1 MQYSER
7 RGSAPVERAPVSGL
21 HSSRMPLTIGARVGA
36 YDVVSPLGAG
46 GMGEV
51 FRARDARLKRDVA
64 LKVLPIAAV
73 ADADRRAR
81 FEREAQVLAALDHP
95 NIAKVFGVEDADGS
109 PVIVMELVEGP
120 TLAER
125 LAGRPM
131 PFDEALAVALDLCHG
146 LAAAHDAGVVH
157 RDLKPANIKVRPD
170 GVVKILDFGLALAP
184 ASDGPDT
191 ANSPT
196 VLNMRTMPGAILGT
210 AAYMSPEQA
219 RGRPVDARADV
230 WAFGCVLYEMLTGRP
245 AFSGETTTDI
255 LAAVVHTEPD
265 WSALPATLPPRVEE
279 LLQRCLQKAV
289 KDRQRDL
296 GDAGFQLQRARS
308 ASSDGRPASP
318 PAKGRAPSAANPSA
332 PPTSERGERAWLRPA
347 VAFAVGAAAVALWL
361 GLGGATPAPAPAS
374 ATPVRTSVVLP
385 EGLTLSLG
393 RGSSVAISPSGTRV
407 VFAGRDGATTALY
420 RRDLERFE
428 SQLLAGT
435 DGASE
440 PFFSPDGRWVGFV
453 ADRLLKKVSMDGG
466 APVNIAPAPILR
478 GNAWGDNDTVLF
490 TPTNGAPVMRVSANG
505 GEPAGVTVLAKGE
518 ASHRWPRV
526 LPGATGVLFSVW
538 NDTGWEP
545 ASIHAQRLDGTGRTA
560 VVARN
565 GGYPRYLRDGDAAH
579 GFLVY
584 ARENGLMAIRF
595 DEATLTTTGT
605 ATPVFDGLITNLSGG
620 AHFDLSPGGTLA
632 YVPGASDEANRDLQW
647 VALDGSPSPPIEV
660 RNFSSRGWDLSPDGR
675 RVVFSNTTGGPTR
688 NLWVVDLEGA
698 TTSQLTQG
706 TDSFAPVWS
715 GDGASIFYLKGNSD
729 PALVRR
735 ALRPGATDEIVSAEG
750 GRGVN
755 NVSRDGRWMLRVRNN
770 PDTGADIVAEPL
782 TPLAAGGTSSA
793 PTAGAPRPIVATPAS
808 ETDPNFSPDG
818 RWLVYQSNASGR
830 LEIHARAFH
839 DGDREYTLSTAGGTV
854 PRWAPSG
861 REVFFRAPDNAMMA
875 VSVTASETTLTVDA
889 PRRLFDAA
897 RYDGAYA
904 VGPDGRQLLMM
915 PALTTETA
923 ATEIRF
929 VFNFLD
935 ELRARVK

>member
-1 MQYSER
+1 
-7 RGSAPVERAPVSGL
+7 
-21 HSSRMPLTIGARVGA
+21 MPLTIGARVGA
-36 YDVVSPLGAG
+36 YDVLSPLGAG

-64 LKVLPIAAV
+64 LKVLPATAV

-95 NIAKVFGVEDADGS
+95 NIAKVYGVEDADGA

-125 LAGRPM
+125 IASGAIPIG
-131 PFDEALAVALDLCHG
+131 EALAVAVDLCQG
-146 LAAAHDAGVVH
+146 LTAAHDAGIVH

-170 GVVKILDFGLALAP
+170 GVVKILDFGLAMAP
-184 ASDGPDT
+184 AGSGPDV

-196 VLNMRTMPGAILGT
+196 VLGMRTMPGAILGT

-219 RGRPVDARADV
+219 RGRTVDARADI

-245 AFSGETTTDI
+245 AFAGETTTDI

-265 WSALPATLPPRVEE
+265 WTALPTSLPARAEE
-279 LLQRCLQKAV
+279 LLRRCLQKAA
-289 KDRQRDL
+289 KDRQRDI
-296 GDAGFQLQRARS
+296 GDAGYQLQRARI
-308 ASSDGRPASP
+308 ASSDARPVSP
-318 PAKGRAPSAANPSA
+318 PAHGRAPSSTSPSA
-332 PPTSERGERAWLRPA
+332 PPPNAASGRRSWLGPA
-347 VAFAVGAAAVALWL
+347 MAFAASVAAVALWY
-361 GLGGATPAPAPAS
+361 GVRGAAPAPVAV
-374 ATPVRTSVVLP
+374 ATTPVRTSVVLP

-393 RGSSVAISPSGTRV
+393 RGSSVAISPDATRV
-407 VFAGRDGATTALY
+407 VFVGRDGDTTALY
-420 RRDLERFE
+420 RRDLDRFE
-428 SQLLAGT
+428 SQVLAGT
-435 DGASE
+435 TGASE

-466 APVNIAPAPILR
+466 APVNIAPAPLVR
-478 GNAWGDNDTVLF
+478 GDAWGDNDTVLF
-490 TPTNGAPVMRVSANG
+490 TPTNGSPVARVSANG
-505 GEPAGVTVLAKGE
+505 GEPSPFTALAKGE

-526 LPGATGVLFSVW
+526 LPGVAGVLFSVW

-545 ASIHAQRLDGTGRTA
+545 ASIHAQRLDGTGRTV

-565 GGYPRYLRDGDAAH
+565 GGYPRYLRDGSAAH

-632 YVPGASDEANRDLQW
+632 YVPGDTDEANRDLQW
-647 VALDGSPSPPIEV
+647 VGLDGTASAPIKV
-660 RNFSSRGWDLSPDGR
+660 RNFSSRAWDLSPDGR

-688 NLWVVDLEGA
+688 NLWVVDLDSA

-715 GDGASIFYLKGNSD
+715 GDGASIVYLKGNSD

-735 ALRPGATDEIVSAEG
+735 ALRPGATDEPVSADG

-755 NVSRDGRWMLRVRNN
+755 NVSRDGRWMLRVRNS

-782 TPLAAGGTSSA
+782 TPLAAGGTPSA
-793 PTAGAPRPIVATPAS
+793 PTAGAPQPLVATPAS
-808 ETDPNFSPDG
+808 ETDPSFSPDG

-830 LEIHARAFH
+830 LEILARAFP
-839 DGDREYTLSTAGGTV
+839 DGDRDYRLSTDGGTV

-861 REVFFRAPDNAMMA
+861 REVFYRAPNNTMMA
-875 VSVTASETTLTVDA
+875 VTITATATGLAVDA

-904 VGPDGRQLLMM
+904 VGPDGRRLLMM

-923 ATEIRF
+923 ATEIRL
-929 VFNFLD
+929 VFNFLA